1 MNQIKA
7 YWDSRSQRD
16 QIVLLFFGVFIGIF
30 VLWWLVLQPMAKSVD
45 QQRISTRN
53 SSESLVRVRAMA
65 MELQQLQKSGGNQNN
80 QSSGPLSGV
89 VDRSLQ
95 ARGLRMSNFQ
105 PLKNGNEARLRLEE
119 AEYNQVIQW
128 LNDLE
133 SQHQIRAQELTIT
146 PSRNVGRVTV
156 SVRLAG

>member
-7 YWDSRSQRD
+7 YWDSRTQRD

-30 VLWWLVLQPMAKSVD
+30 ILWWLVLQPMVKNVE

-53 SSESLVRVRAMA
+53 SGESLVRVRAMA
-65 MELQQLQKSGGNQNN
+65 LELDQLQKSGGNSANRRA
-80 QSSGPLSGV
+80 SPITEV

-95 ARGLRMSNFQ
+95 ARGLRMSSFQ
-105 PLKNGNEARLRLEE
+105 PLKSGEARLRLEE
-119 AEYNQVIQW
+119 AEYNQVLQW

-133 SQHQIRAQELTIT
+133 SQHKIRAQELTIT

-156 SVRLAG
+156 SVRLAS